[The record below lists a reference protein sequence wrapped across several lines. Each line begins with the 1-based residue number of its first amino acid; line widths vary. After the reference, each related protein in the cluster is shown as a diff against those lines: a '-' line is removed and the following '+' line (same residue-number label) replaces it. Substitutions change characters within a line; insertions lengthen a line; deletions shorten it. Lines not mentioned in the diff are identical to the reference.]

1 MVKHLLLIS
10 IICTPSPFF
19 KRKLDDIMTDKD
31 DFNFFKGKL
40 KQFYLESRALQREI
54 KELNH

>member
-19 KRKLDDIMTDKD
+19 KRKLDIMTDKD